1 VDVVFDSAAPVVDL
15 TPPTVTATVP
25 AANASGVSA
34 SAPLT
39 VTFSEP
45 LDPATITTGTIQLRN
60 AANAVVTSTV
70 TYDAAA
76 RKATLQPIGGLAIGA
91 SYTAR
96 IAGGTTDPRIK
107 DLAGN
112 ALASDAAWSFTT
124 ASGVVCPCS
133 LWGSPVIGVA
143 DAGDAN
149 AVELGVKF
157 RSDVDGYVTGVR
169 YYKSAANSGT
179 HIGNLWTTSG
189 TRLATATF
197 GSESAT
203 GWQQVTFANPVA
215 IAANTIYIASYHTN
229 AGHYAATAGYH
240 LAAVDSPPLHT
251 IANAISGNGVYAY
264 GASAFPSN
272 TFNAT
277 NYWVDV
283 IFESSILDSTPPTV
297 TATSPA
303 GGASNI
309 APTAAV
315 TVTFSESVDPSTVN
329 PSTLELRDA
338 ANTAITGAVAYNAA
352 TRTATL
358 TPAAALTAGAT
369 YTARVRGGATGPA
382 INDLAGNALTADV
395 VFSFTAGAG
404 INCPCTIWPTSAVPA
419 IVDAGDANAL
429 ELGVKFRTDTDGF
442 ITGVRFYKSA
452 ANIGAHT
459 AHLWTSTGTLLAS
472 APFTGE
478 TASGWQQVNFASP
491 VAVTANTSYVAS
503 YHTNTG
509 HYSASGAY
517 FASAG
522 VDTPPLHAF
531 ADATSGNGVYLY
543 GPAGFPSSSYNAT
556 NYWVDVVFVP

>member
-1 VDVVFDSAAPVVDL
+1 VDVVFDSAAPVVDV
-15 TPPTVTATVP
+15 TPPTVTTTVP

-45 LDPATITTGTIQLRN
+45 IDPATITTGTIQLRN

-76 RKATLQPIGGLAIGA
+76 RKATLHPTGGLTTGA

-96 IAGGTTDPRIK
+96 VAGGTTDPRIK

-197 GSESAT
+197 ASESAT

-240 LAAVDSPPLHT
+240 LAALDSPPLHT

-303 GGASNI
+303 AGASNI

-329 PSTLELRDA
+329 TSTLELRDA
-338 ANTAITGAVAYNAA
+338 ANTAMTGAVAYNAA

-369 YTARVRGGATGPA
+369 YTARVRGGTSGPA

-404 INCPCTIWPTSAVPA
+404 INCPCTIWPASAVPA

-452 ANIGAHT
+452 ANTGAHT

-531 ADATSGNGVYLY
+531 GDATGANGVYLY